1 MTEAA
6 KIREECLEH
15 QCSSLKPHSCHM
27 AELQPAVGVDS
38 DAWTEVTSG
47 RRAALKTMLDN
58 ENYSHSAPQAG
69 VSEASPSPS
78 WSLIGFPHPQ
88 LPGGL

>member
-1 MTEAA
+1 
-6 KIREECLEH
+6 
-15 QCSSLKPHSCHM
+15 M

-88 LPGGL
+88 LPGGSIDHFLSSVFLFLYCDAACGS